1 MKKNKLTNRLFYG
14 FLIIILLSIVTGV
27 VGIFGLASLNSTYS
41 ELNQYQQ
48 DDTITQNIQT
58 INNLIILL
66 IVSIVV
72 TVLLGIIISTR
83 LTKGTLANL
92 EAALDDAEAAS
103 RAKSSFLS
111 NMSHEMRTPMNAI
124 IGMTRIAKNQ
134 KEPSE
139 KDLSLDKIDKASN
152 HLLGVINHVLDMSK
166 IEANKF
172 DIHLSSFDFK
182 KLIDEAVNIISVDA
196 LDRKINVSLELDGSI
211 PRYIVSDELRISQ
224 VLINLLSN
232 AVKFTPNSGSVTLR
246 TKHIGEFLQLEVID
260 TGIGIPEFRIA
271 HIFDAF
277 EQLESDANRKY
288 GGTGLGLVISKR
300 VVEMLG
306 GKIWVESELSVGS
319 RFSFTIPYIAGEI
332 ELLEKTSSFIS
343 VPQDINFEEY
353 TMLLVEDVDINREI
367 VISMLEATGINIIC
381 VDNGAKAVK
390 KFTDDPDLFDVILMD
405 IQMPVM
411 DGLTATRT
419 IRALDTPKST
429 SIPIIA
435 MTANVFHEDME
446 ACFDAGMNSHIG
458 KPLLRDKMLA
468 LLAQHLIVEE

>member
-1 MKKNKLTNRLFYG
+1 MRNKKLTIKLLYS
-14 FLIIILLSIVTGV
+14 FLVIILLSIIIGV
-27 VGIFGLASLNSTYS
+27 LGIFGLASLNHSYS
-41 ELNQYQQ
+41 ELNLHQQ
-48 DDTITQNIQT
+48 DEIISQNIQH
-58 INNLIILL
+58 INNLIIIL
-66 IVSIVV
+66 IVLVV
-72 TVLLGIIISTR
+72 FTILLGIILSTIII
-83 LTKGTLANL
+83 KGTIANL
-92 EAALDDAEAAS
+92 EKALDDAEAAS

-124 IGMTRIAKNQ
+124 IGMTRIAKDHTSL
-134 KEPSE
+134 KE
-139 KDLSLDKIDKASN
+139 KDLSLDKIDKASS

-196 LDRKINVSLELDGSI
+196 ADRSINVSLELDGSI
-211 PRYIVSDELRISQ
+211 PRFIVSDELRISQ

-232 AVKFTPNSGSVTLR
+232 AVKFTPNSGSVILR

-271 HIFDAF
+271 NLFTAF

-300 VVEMLG
+300 AIEMLG

-319 RFSFTIPYIAGEI
+319 RFIFTIPYIAGEI
-332 ELLEKTSSFIS
+332 ELLEKNNNLLSI
-343 VPQDINFEEY
+343 PQNINFDKY

-367 VISMLEATGINIIC
+367 VISMLESTGITIVC

-390 KFTDDPDLFDVILMD
+390 KFTDNPDLFDVVLMD

-419 IRALDTPKST
+419 IREIGTQKALDL
-429 SIPIIA
+429 PIIA

-446 ACFDAGMNSHIG
+446 ACFEAGMNNHIG
-458 KPLLRDKMLA
+458 KPLLRDKMLSI
-468 LLAQHLIVEE
+468 LAQYLIVEE